1 MIGWFPMIARKVGR
15 THTHTHTHTQYSKIK
30 IFKNKTVCD
39 EYLSKYSEILSNFEN
54 YDQCCSI
61 I

>member
-30 IFKNKTVCD
+30 QFVMNIKAN
-39 EYLSKYSEILSNFEN
+39 ILKFFQILKIMINAAHNF
-54 YDQCCSI
+54 QI
-61 I
+61 